1 MAITLDGTTG
11 ITTPDLTSAAPMD
24 VGGSAV
30 LTTASTIATS
40 ALPAGSVIQ
49 VVHSTY
55 STLAQGT
62 AGAEVF
68 TGISASITPTS
79 ASSKILI
86 IYQGSIDT
94 SGTKSNFSII
104 VNLRRGTS
112 TSSTLLSTQR
122 NGHYH
127 GTTINAAMT
136 STQGFNYLD
145 SPATTSSVTYG
156 IFVYNLYGDPIWTF
170 NGNSGKSEF
179 TFLEITA

>member
-1 MAITLDGTTG
+1 MSITLNGTTG
-11 ITTPDLTSAAPMD
+11 ITTPALDSVAPFSSADM
-24 VGGSAV
+24 
-30 LTTASTIATS
+30 
-40 ALPAGSVIQ
+40 PAGSVIQ

-55 STLAQGT
+55 STVVTGT

-68 TGISASITPTS
+68 TGVSASITPTS

-86 IYQGSIDT
+86 IFNGPFET
-94 SGTKSNFSII
+94 SGTKSNFA
-104 VNLRRGTS
+104 VDVKLRRGTS

-127 GTTINAAMT
+127 GATINAQMS
-136 STQGFNYLD
+136 STHGFNYLD

-156 IFVYNLYGDPIWTF
+156 LFVDNIDGSPVWTF

-179 TFLEITA
+179 TFMEIAA

>member
-1 MAITLDGTTG
+1 MSIVLNGTTG
-11 ITTPDLTSAAPMD
+11 ITTPAST

-30 LTTASTIATS
+30 LTTASTIAAS

-55 STLAQGT
+55 STVVVGT

-68 TGISASITPTS
+68 TGVSASITPTS

-86 IYQGSIDT
+86 IFNGSIET
-94 SGTKSNFSII
+94 SGVKSNFAVG

-112 TSSTLLSTQR
+112 TSSTLLSNQR
-122 NGHYH
+122 SGHYH
-127 GTTINAAMT
+127 GATINAEMS
-136 STQGFNYLD
+136 STHGFNYLD

-156 IFVYNLYGDPIWTF
+156 LFVYNIDGSPVWRF
-170 NGNSGKSEF
+170 NNNSGKSEF
-179 TFLEITA
+179 TFMEIAA